1 MRSPYDAQPAL
12 TQEKESVAAVGMTV
26 TYAGTQSKA
35 LSFVLALVAHNF
47 TPELPTG
54 GQIDDPAFAEEAVRQ
69 AQEMVNLLYE
79 RPSVIAWSLHSEPP
93 GMHLACERSIP
104 TTMRSRIICWMRGYF
119 P

>member
-1 MRSPYDAQPAL
+1 M
-12 TQEKESVAAVGMTV
+12 

-35 LSFVLALVAHNF
+35 LSVVLALVAHNF

-54 GQIDDPAFAEEAVRQ
+54 GQIDDAAFAEEAVRQ
-69 AQEMVNLLYE
+69 AQEMISLLYE
-79 RPSVIAWSLHSEPP
+79 RPSVIAWSLHNEPP

-104 TTMRSRIICWMRGYF
+104 TTMRSRTVCRMRGYF